1 MRQGDGVDV
10 KLSGVVDT
18 TEGQD
23 AIQRGPGLA
32 QKAGAWDSCGLT
44 RSSIR
49 CCTWLRANPGFNTG
63 WRTNGLKAAL
73 PKKNLGELVDAQL
86 DMTQQ
91 CTLAAQKA
99 NCILGCT
106 RSSMVRRL
114 RKVIL
119 SLCSALVKVHLQFC
133 IQL

>member
-1 MRQGDGVDV
+1 MRQRDGVDV

-73 PKKNLGELVDAQL
+73 PKKKLGG
-86 DMTQQ
+86 TGR
-91 CTLAAQKA
+91 
-99 NCILGCT
+99 CIVGHDSAMYT
-106 RSSMVRRL
+106 
-114 RKVIL
+114 
-119 SLCSALVKVHLQFC
+119 CSPES
-133 IQL
+133 